1 MDVWL
6 NKHFPCKNLESS
18 NWKNQLYMD
27 VSGSSSYISLVG
39 GWTKP
44 FEQICSSNWIISP
57 GTVRLKIKNDW
68 NYHLEHK
75 PYTYSIWK
83 GDGTVPTYWFIRT
96 LYSSTFWYLC
106 HLFWPEGTWKR
117 WWIHPFFV
125 LALHH
130 WLCAHLQQGP
140 WQGLVGQV
148 RRRRPWI
155 AWRTLKKHRVPPC
168 WNGCGLCFL
177 EFGALLPWFFRHASW
192 HMWTCFM

>member
-1 MDVWL
+1 MFGKTNISHVKIWNHPIERTNCTWMFQVPAAIYHLLVVEPSPKD
-6 NKHFPCKNLESS
+6 KIGSFP
-18 NWKNQLYMD
+18 Q
-27 VSGSSSYISLVG
+27 
-39 GWTKP
+39 
-44 FEQICSSNWIISP
+44 
-57 GTVRLKIKNDW
+57 VRLKIKNDW
-68 NYHLEHK
+68 NYHLGHK
-75 PYTYSIWK
+75 PYTYRNWK

-96 LYSSTFWYLC
+96 LSSSTFWYLC

-117 WWIHPFFV
+117 WWVPPFFI

-192 HMWTCFM
+192 HM